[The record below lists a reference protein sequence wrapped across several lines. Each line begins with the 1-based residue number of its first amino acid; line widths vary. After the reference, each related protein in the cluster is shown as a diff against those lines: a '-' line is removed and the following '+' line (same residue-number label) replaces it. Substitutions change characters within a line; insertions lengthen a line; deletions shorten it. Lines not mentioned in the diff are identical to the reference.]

1 MSLTKYYNLLI
12 FHETPTSASVI
23 GEDGTITSFATN
35 TAEVG
40 LAQTQLDDYVA
51 ALSNIQS
58 LTISFKALS
67 TLPPG
72 NRLVSL
78 IELNANGCTNI
89 THVPTSY
96 NAGLVVLNVAST
108 KLSSVPSSF
117 TSLMTL
123 DITNCRRI
131 ASVAIPTLTTLVMSH
146 SSVTELTNISSLI
159 RLIAL
164 NTRIASIPP
173 APALVTVV
181 WSPVSASN
189 TLTIDS
195 ANTALVSV
203 LVVGHDSHVVT
214 TPNGVVNTLAL

>member
-12 FHETPTSASVI
+12 FHETPKSASVI
-23 GEDGTITSFATN
+23 GEDATITSFATN
-35 TAEVG
+35 IAEIG
-40 LAQTQLDDYVA
+40 LTQDQLDDYVA
-51 ALSNIQS
+51 ALGMIES

-72 NRLVSL
+72 NRLSAL
-78 IELNANGCTNI
+78 IELHAHGCTNI
-89 THVPTSY
+89 THVPTTY

-108 KLSSVPSSF
+108 KVSSIPASF
-117 TSLMTL
+117 ASLLTL

-146 SSVTELTNISSLI
+146 SSVTELTSLTSLI
-159 RLIAL
+159 RLVAL
-164 NTRIASIPP
+164 NTRISSIPL

-189 TLTIDS
+189 TLTIDA

-203 LVVGHDSHVVT
+203 LVVGHDAHVVT
-214 TPNGVVNTLAL
+214 TPNGVVNTLTL